1 MISDR
6 GRGRGV
12 VILAEAEVDDFPE
25 IFEDI
30 SSTFSG

>member
-12 VILAEAEVDDFPE
+12 VILAEAEDFSE
-25 IFEDI
+25 IFEDVF
-30 SSTFSG
+30 STFSG